1 MSGVPQECK
10 MWPILL
16 NISTNNTGNVTD
28 CALCKSA
35 DDTKLYSAIDSLK
48 GRGDTDMDF
57 DKSEK

>member
-1 MSGVPQECK
+1 